1 MASLSGVVGPCRG
14 RRVEEGSSVGGLR
27 HGWGCGL
34 CRGRRV
40 EGGSL
45 VGCPRH
51 GWGCGLCRGRR
62 MEGGSSVGGP
72 RHIRCVDRVR
82 AIACGGRGYG

>member
-1 MASLSGVVGPCRG
+1 MWLCRLGLRG
-14 RRVEEGSSVGGLR
+14 RRVEEGSSVGSPW

-45 VGCPRH
+45 VGSPWH
-51 GWGCGLCRGRR
+51 SWGRGLCRGRR

-72 RHIRCVDRVR
+72 RHIRCVGRVR
-82 AIACGGRGYG
+82 AVVCGGCGYG